1 MIRCRRCVIPETRPD
16 TEFIDGVCSAC
27 LAFDRRPEIDW
38 GQRKQDLID
47 LLDRHHGRVM
57 VPSSGGKDS
66 TAQVLMMK
74 ELGADV
80 TVVTAT
86 TCHLTPI
93 GRQNINNLARHARTY
108 EVTPNQ
114 KDRAKLNR
122 IGLEMVG
129 DISWPEHMAIFTT
142 PFRMA
147 CDLKLP
153 LIMYGENPQAEYGGP
168 SRDSQEARTMTRRW
182 VSEFG
187 GFLGLRPQDVATM
200 GIDMGDYIPPKD
212 ATLAHFAVEAHFL
225 GAYLPWDSHANAKMA
240 IEAGLVYER
249 PCAANWW
256 EWENLDN
263 WQTSCHDAGM
273 FRKYGYGRG
282 AAQISVDIRA
292 GLIPREYALEWV
304 RAHDGEFPEKYLG
317 ISFDEGAARIGMTEA
332 EIVAQLDQFT
342 NWDLFG
348 RVDGRRPILKEFC
361 LG

>member
-1 MIRCRRCVIPETRPD
+1 VIRCRRCTIPDTRPD
-16 TEFIDGVCSAC
+16 TEFVGGVCSAC
-27 LAFDRRPEIDW
+27 LAFDRRPEINW
-38 GQRKQDLID
+38 AQRKQDLID
-47 LLDRHHGRVM
+47 LLDRHNGRVM

-86 TCHLTPI
+86 TCHLTGL

-168 SRDSQEARTMTRRW
+168 SKDSQEARTMTRRW

-187 GFLGLRPQDVATM
+187 GFLGLRPQDIAAM
-200 GIDMGDYIPPKD
+200 GYDMTDYLPPKD
-212 ATLAHFAVEAHFL
+212 ATLAHFAVEAYFL
-225 GAYLPWDSHANAKMA
+225 GAYLPWDSALNATMA
-240 IEAGLVYER
+240 IDAGMKFAK
-249 PCAANWW
+249 PSSANWW

-263 WQTSCHDAGM
+263 AQTGIHDYMM

-282 AAQISVDIRA
+282 CAQISVDIRQ
-292 GLIPREYALEWV
+292 GRISRENALAWV
-304 RAHDGEFPEKYLG
+304 NEYDGVFPEVYAG
-317 ISFDEGAARIGMTEA
+317 VTIDEVLDRIGMTRKELNVII
-332 EIVAQLDQFT
+332 ENFT
-342 NWDLFG
+342 NKDLSCG
-348 RVDGRRPILKEFC
+348 
-361 LG
+361 